1 MKKRVF
7 AIAGAITAA
16 IIAAISSQPAGVVAQ
31 SAESCRLVRMGFNP
45 AQDATKVLASAKP
58 ITDYLESKVRGVEFR
73 ASVAQD
79 YRGLIEAT
87 RSGQLDFA
95 WLNPSGY
102 VDAKAAGIADVLLK
116 SVREAGPFYWSAF
129 IVRTDSRFKTLADL
143 QGSTVAWVDPNS
155 AAGFLF
161 PRATLALN
169 GFDPNKFF
177 GKEVFAGGHDAVVL
191 SVLNGSVDVGATFA
205 NNTKG
210 TSGSWTQFITDKEQQ
225 AKIRVLKYS
234 KPIPGDTVSVRT
246 GYNTACRS
254 TVVKVV
260 GALIGMKSNP
270 ATKKML
276 QDLYRINAL
285 TVAKDSD
292 YDIVREANK
301 YRK

>member
-7 AIAGAITAA
+7 AIAGAISAVM
-16 IIAAISSQPAGVVAQ
+16 IAAISSQPTGVLAQ
-31 SAESCRLVRMGFNP
+31 NSESCRLVRMGFNP

-102 VDAKAAGIADVLLK
+102 VDAKQAGIADVLLK
-116 SVREAGPFYWSAF
+116 SVREAGPFYWAAF
-129 IVRTDSRFKTLADL
+129 IVRTDSRFKTLGDL
-143 QGSTVAWVDPNS
+143 QGATIAWVDPNS

-191 SVLNGSVDVGATFA
+191 SVLNGSVDAGATFA

-246 GYNTACRS
+246 GFNTACRS

-260 GALIGMKSNP
+260 GALIAMKGNP

-276 QDLYRINAL
+276 QDLYRIEAL

>member
-1 MKKRVF
+1 MKKRIF
-7 AIAGAITAA
+7 AIAGAITTAV
-16 IIAAISSQPAGVVAQ
+16 IAAISSQPAGVIAQ
-31 SAESCRLVRMGFNP
+31 NAESCRLVRMGFNP

-129 IVRTDSRFKTLADL
+129 IVRTDSRFKTLGDL
-143 QGSTVAWVDPNS
+143 QGATVAWVDPNS

-210 TSGSWTQFITDKEQQ
+210 TSGSWTQFLTDKEQQ

-246 GYNTACRS
+246 GFNTACRS

>member
-1 MKKRVF
+1 MKKWILASGV
-7 AIAGAITAA
+7 IASVAV
-16 IIAAISSQPAGVVAQ
+16 AAISSQGTGLAQ
-31 SAESCRLVRMGFNP
+31 TTESCRLVKMGFNP

-58 ITDYLESKVRGVEFR
+58 ITDYLESRVRGVEFR

-129 IVRTDSRFKTLADL
+129 IVRNDSRFKTLADL
-143 QGSTVAWVDPNS
+143 QGSTIAWVDPNS

-191 SVLNGSVDVGATFA
+191 SVLNGSVDAGATFA

-210 TSGSWTQFITDKEQQ
+210 TSGSWTQFLTDKEQQ

-246 GYNTACRS
+246 NYNTACRS
-254 TVVKVV
+254 TVQKVV
-260 GALIGMKSNP
+260 GALIAMKGNP
-270 ATKKML
+270 ETKKML
-276 QDLYRINAL
+276 QNLYRINSL